1 MIICLNLALIAMIL
15 SGLACLIVGVFYL
28 LNGYKK
34 DNINKVKISKGW
46 KLSILGSIVLSVF
59 LLLAIIIIGKEMEG
73 SDFLSGTWLIL
84 FFFGAF
90 YYAFV
95 LIILIFFLV
104 LGISSLQD
112 GFAHRKEGI
121 YEVADIVLGF
131 LILFIGL
138 FVLAT
143 SISFAVASWNELF
156 DSIKNSM
163 NSRNPSSRPED
174 ISSSAYLFY
183 LINK

>member
-28 LNGYKK
+28 LKGYKK
-34 DNINKVKISKGW
+34 DNINKAKISKGR
-46 KLSILGSIVLSVF
+46 KLSILGSIVLTIFTILS
-59 LLLAIIIIGKEMEG
+59 IIIIGKEMEG
-73 SDFLSGTWLIL
+73 DFLSGTWLIL

-95 LIILIFFLV
+95 LIILVFFLA
-104 LGISSLQD
+104 LGIGSLQD
-112 GFAHRKEGI
+112 GFARRKEGI

-131 LILFIGL
+131 VILFLGL
-138 FVLAT
+138 VILAT
-143 SISFAVASWNELF
+143 SIAFAVASWDEF
-156 DSIKNSM
+156 FTSIKNSM
-163 NSRNPSSRPED
+163 NSRNSSSRPED

-183 LINK
+183 LSIK